1 MSVRQFEDARW
12 RANDQKTEFRHREA
26 VKLIG
31 KGTALDIGCGDG
43 LLLKLLKE
51 KGIQAEGVD
60 ISPEGVAKCI
70 AAGFMAKVHS
80 VDEPL
85 PYADGSFDT
94 VVLLDILEHVYD
106 PQVVLADAA
115 RVARTAVI
123 VSVPN
128 FSSVPARI
136 QTMRGQVPENNRPH
150 KGHLYW
156 FNHPV
161 LQSIATGTGLRI
173 DALHMNTF
181 SPFSKLGIPATV
193 WPNGLALSFV
203 ARLTKDA

>member
-1 MSVRQFEDARW
+1 MSVRQFEDERW
-12 RANDQKTEFRHREA
+12 RTHDQKTEFRHREA
-26 VKLIG
+26 VKLMPQ
-31 KGTALDIGCGDG
+31 GTALDIGCGDG

-60 ISPEGVAKCI
+60 ISPEGVAKCM
-70 AAGFMAKVHS
+70 AAGFVAKVHS

-94 VVLLDILEHVYD
+94 VILLDILEHVYD
-106 PQVVLADAA
+106 PEAVLADAA
-115 RVARTAVI
+115 RVARKTVI

-128 FSSVPARI
+128 FSSVPARM
-136 QTMRGQVPENNRPH
+136 QTLLGQVPENNRPQ

-156 FNHPV
+156 FNDLV
-161 LQSIATGTGLRI
+161 LRTMVANAGLTV
-173 DALHMNTF
+173 DTMHMNTF
-181 SPFSKLGIPATV
+181 SPFSKLGISADV

-203 ARLTKDA
+203 ARLTKKA